1 MNSFFRIGA
10 MSVLMMMV
18 AFSAGAQQSFKVI
31 SYNILEGMKT
41 DTTKGKQQFVEWVK
55 KHDPDV
61 LALQEC
67 NGFTQRSLEEL
78 ARTYGH
84 PYAVIVKETGFP
96 TGITS
101 KYPIADI
108 KKVNEN
114 MTHGFIMA
122 KIAGYNFV
130 VLHLNPH
137 RYQKRRE
144 EMATILN
151 NIELEAAKNNWLI
164 MGDFNSHTPLDKDR
178 FKPGYIESRHKA
190 AKEKN
195 PNIEN
200 LVDGERIDFLV
211 QQRML
216 DAGFVDAG
224 LRYDESQKSK
234 TGKSVIRTNSRI
246 DYIYTSKDLA
256 KKIDYC
262 AFMYDDFTKIFSD
275 HVPVMLEL
283 KK

>member
-1 MNSFFRIGA
+1 MNRLFRITTICIG
-10 MSVLMMMV
+10 MMIT
-18 AFSAGAQQSFKVI
+18 AINAAAQNDLRVI

-55 KHDPDV
+55 KNDPDV

-67 NGFTQRSLEEL
+67 NGFTQRTLEDL
-78 ARTYGH
+78 ARSYGH
-84 PYAVIVKETGFP
+84 PYAVIVKENGFP

-101 KYPIADI
+101 KYPIANI
-108 KKVNEN
+108 RKVNEN
-114 MTHGFIMA
+114 MTHGFITC
-122 KIAGYNFV
+122 KIEGYNFV

-137 RYQKRRE
+137 KYQKRRE
-144 EMATILN
+144 EIATILKY
-151 NIELEAAKNNWLI
+151 IEVDGDKNNWLV
-164 MGDFNSHTPLDKDR
+164 MGDFNSNTPLDKDR

-200 LVDGERIDFLV
+200 LVDGEKIDFLV

-224 LRYDESQKSK
+224 LRYDEFQKAK

-262 AFMYDDFTKIFSD
+262 AFIYDDFTKLFSD